1 MSVEFYEK
9 NHREYIEATLQVDMS
24 ALYQPFCQMLHKNA
38 KILDAGCGSGRDT
51 QFFINAGF
59 EVVAIDASSKMVK
72 ATKKLTGADCRQMSF
87 EELKL
92 ENDFDGIWACASLLH
107 VKRAG
112 LPSVLTKFASVLR
125 PNGVMYI
132 SFKHGTEE
140 REAGLRYFNDLNQD
154 LFNVIVANVPNFEI
168 NKVWI
173 TCDARPRRGHE
184 KWLNCILIKEA
195 N

>member
-9 NHREYIEATLQVDMS
+9 NHQEFIKDTIHVDMS
-24 ALYQPFCQMLHKNA
+24 DLYQPFSQMLPMGA

-51 QFFINAGF
+51 QFFIAAGF
-59 EVVAIDASSKMVK
+59 EVVAIDASSKMVE
-72 ATKKLTGADCRQMSF
+72 ATRKLTGADCRQMSF

-140 REAGLRYFNDLNQD
+140 REAGLRYFNDLNQELLD
-154 LFNVIVANVPNFEI
+154 VIMANVPNLEI

-173 TCDARPRRGHE
+173 TCDARPQRGHE